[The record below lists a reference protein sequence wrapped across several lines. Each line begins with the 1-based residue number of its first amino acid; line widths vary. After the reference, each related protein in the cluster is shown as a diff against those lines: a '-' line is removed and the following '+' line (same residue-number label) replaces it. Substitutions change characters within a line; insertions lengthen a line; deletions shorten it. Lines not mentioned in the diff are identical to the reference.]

1 MFGNF
6 TIDGIQLS
14 VGESVY
20 VESRDMRVQIDGD
33 LVLYR
38 TGEELRIFG
47 GLNAVRGTY
56 SVQISSIIRE
66 FDVIDGRVQFYG
78 TGDINPSLDLRAGY
92 RVPRSTVGSGGELT
106 ILVNITGTLLAP
118 RVQLGADTSVP
129 LSEADLLSYLIFGR
143 PSFELSAVTGSSGFA
158 QQLVVQEVVGGFLA
172 TQLER
177 QILPVGICDW
187 VRVRPG
193 AQTDFRGLFGGT
205 EVFSSALIE
214 CGVEVANSLFLTG
227 QTGLGGLFDQGSFG
241 EARVS
246 LEWQI
251 DDQWMWEATYGAIPR
266 DPAYRI
272 LNQQISTQFSTD
284 LRRRWEYGRPS
295 RRGILDLTPEQE
307 TAVQAGPPLP
317 HIPAAPPPPDV
328 QPPAAPPAVPP

>member
-1 MFGNF
+1 
-6 TIDGIQLS
+6 
-14 VGESVY
+14 
-20 VESRDMRVQIDGD
+20 MRVQIDGD

-92 RVPRSTVGSGGELT
+92 RVPRSSVGSGGELT

-158 QQLVVQEVVGGFLA
+158 QQLVVQEFVGGFLA
-172 TQLER
+172 NQLER
-177 QILPVGICDW
+177 QILPVVGICDW
-187 VRVRPG
+187 VRVSPG
-193 AQTDFRGLFGGT
+193 ATTDFRGLVDRDLFA
-205 EVFSSALIE
+205 SAVIE
-214 CGVEVANSLFLTG
+214 CGLEVANSVFLTG
-227 QTGLGGLFDQGSFG
+227 QTGLGDRSFG

-246 LEWQI
+246 VEWQI

-284 LRRRWEYGRPS
+284 LRRQWEYGRPS

-307 TAVQAGPPLP
+307 PAVQVGPPLP
-317 HIPAAPPPPDV
+317 PIPDAPPPPDV
-328 QPPAAPPAVPP
+328 QPPAAPQPVAP